1 MSGQLTLVIF
11 VIVLTSVCDTVNHL
25 GLKLCANAVDVKVAG
40 VATLIRYALR
50 VVSMPLAWVSIFF
63 SLLSLFL
70 WIYALTMADL
80 SFAFSLDS
88 MHHVFI
94 GVASRAVLKER
105 VGWQRWLGTISIMVG
120 IILVAASGAS

>member
-1 MSGQLTLVIF
+1 MNGHLTLVIS
-11 VIVLTSVCDTVNHL
+11 VIVLTSVCDTINHI
-25 GLKLCANAVDVKVAG
+25 GLKVCANAVEFKVAG
-40 VATLIRYALR
+40 VATLIHYALR
-50 VVSMPLAWVSIFF
+50 ILRMPLAWISIFF

-94 GVASRAVLKER
+94 GVASRAVLKEH
-105 VGWQRWLGTISIMVG
+105 VGWQRWLGTVIIMIG
-120 IILVAASGAS
+120 ITLVASSGAA